1 MTAATVKIQKKF
13 KKKLVEISKKYYS
26 ICQYKIHFWFLGRIK
41 KMRMKKMRLNV
52 IKIQRLLRAF
62 IRRKFRSS
70 TNVEKIDYSSWNL
83 NNYIT
88 EQEKKVKP
96 TVPYGKFDFSTYV
109 SGIIQSA
116 VKKTDNTSVSEF
128 IREDQY
134 EEIRK
139 KNVGDFNPKN
149 YIGSL
154 INNVK
159 NKIEYEKKLELQNKA
174 ESLTNDKNLS
184 KQSNQTKLVPDSD
197 KNISESKKINKVSE
211 KKEEIIQKLDNKKPQ
226 PKNEIATKF
235 GFQDKF
241 NNKPL
246 KETKKIQPKVHENE
260 KRKTDNLN
268 IIREEIKAEDSEK
281 REPSSEDKILKIQGK
296 WKTKRASRW
305 IDVMRE
311 KVFIIQRN
319 FRKLLIRKY
328 ELPDNYFYNEVFL
341 RRQLEI
347 FEKNVMENMKVL
359 FPAIF
364 ESEQEKSETIE
375 YPDEENKK
383 DFSKSKI
390 NNKQKYNKNEEI
402 NLKTQSKL
410 LTDRSFV
417 NSSLRSEINKT
428 SLVHNP
434 YEDGKIHL
442 FSNILDID
450 FMVETDEIYEKLWAS
465 SYQKIFTHCINSN
478 SPLQLMSLG
487 TSHTVCLSS
496 KGKAY
501 SFGWNNFGQCGV
513 PVKSTI
519 ISKKELEEETEE
531 DKKKKAEFTI
541 SKNLKVIN
549 KVEGMKIPQIE
560 ELLIA
565 KSVACGEDHTLLLD
579 HEGEIWCFG
588 INLNGQLGLGHKN
601 LVEKPSKLNALSKLK
616 ITTIK
621 TEGEVNFAVSGFGEA
636 YMWPW
641 NDKNKLRYD
650 PLKIS
655 LKNEKVSTISCGNN
669 FVLLLCQSGKIY
681 SMGKTNN
688 YGQLGLGDTHPR
700 YRPTLIEFFVI
711 NQERVTQ
718 ISCGYKHA
726 ACRTSTGRVYTWGL
740 VRFA

>member
-1 MTAATVKIQKKF
+1 M
-13 KKKLVEISKKYYS
+13 SKKYYS
-26 ICQYKIHFWFLGRIK
+26 ICQYKIHFWFLARIK

-52 IKIQRLLRAF
+52 IKIQRLVRAF
-62 IRRKFRSS
+62 IRRKFRTSS
-70 TNVEKIDYSSWNL
+70 KLDKVDYSSWNL

-96 TVPYGKFDFSTYV
+96 TIPYGKFDFSTYV
-109 SGIIQSA
+109 TGMIKSA
-116 VKKTDNTSVSEF
+116 VNKSDQSSVSEF

-134 EEIRK
+134 EEIKK

-154 INNVK
+154 IKKVSN
-159 NKIEYEKKLELQNKA
+159 KLEFERKLESEHKA
-174 ESLTNDKNLS
+174 ELSSNDKNLLKQDEQTS
-184 KQSNQTKLVPDSD
+184 KSTNTD
-197 KNISESKKINKVSE
+197 KNISEAKKTNKLNE
-211 KKEEIIQKLDNKKPQ
+211 KKDETLIKQDKKPQ

-235 GFQDKF
+235 GYQDKV
-241 NNKPL
+241 NNKAL
-246 KETKKIQPKVHENE
+246 KETKKPHPKVQENE
-260 KRKTDNLN
+260 KRKMDNLN

-296 WKTKRASRW
+296 WKSKRASRW

-319 FRKLLIRKY
+319 FRKLLIKKY
-328 ELPDNYFYNEVFL
+328 DLPDNYFYNEVFL
-341 RRQLEI
+341 RKQLEI

-364 ESEQEKSETIE
+364 ESEQDKSDTIE
-375 YPDEENKK
+375 YPDEENKR

-390 NNKQKYNKNEEI
+390 NKQKFNRNEEI

-417 NSSLRSEINKT
+417 NSNLRNEINKT

-465 SYQKIFTHCINSN
+465 SYQKIFTHCLNSN
-478 SPLQLMSLG
+478 APLQLMSLG
-487 TSHTVCLSS
+487 TSHTVCLSN

-531 DKKKKAEFTI
+531 DKKKKAEFTV

-549 KVEGMKIPQIE
+549 KIEGMKIPQIE

-601 LVEKPSKLNALSKLK
+601 LVEKPSKLTALSKLK

-621 TEGEVNFAVSGFGEA
+621 TEGEVNFAVSGFGDA

-655 LKNEKVSTISCGNN
+655 LKNEKVSTVSCGNN

-726 ACRTSTGRVYTWGL
+726 GCKTSTGRVYTWGL
-740 VRFA
+740 VRFY